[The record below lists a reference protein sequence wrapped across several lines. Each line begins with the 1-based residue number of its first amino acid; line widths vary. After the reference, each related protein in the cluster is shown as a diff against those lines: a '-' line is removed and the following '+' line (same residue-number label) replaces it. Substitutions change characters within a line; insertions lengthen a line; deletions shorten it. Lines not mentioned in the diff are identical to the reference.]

1 MFQALNSIPH
11 NLQENYQQ
19 RANAFEDQVS
29 DIKKRTTRLA
39 LLRLIYFF
47 VAIFSCI
54 YIWTNF
60 AVGIGLLAT
69 LSFAVGF
76 FMMIKRYLKLQQDML
91 VAQALADLN
100 SSELEAQNNNYS
112 QFDAGA
118 SFFDAEHP
126 YTADLDV
133 FGESSLFQYINRGQT
148 SFGKTRLAEWLSRPE
163 SDQTILQRQASVESL
178 KLQEDFRQY
187 LVAHAA
193 GNMNDQY
200 NLDLLKDW
208 FVGKDII
215 RGTWMRLM
223 PIVAMFCSVVFIGL
237 QFNYL
242 FELWTFLVFLPV
254 ILVLRKTLQGVNDL
268 HHQTGK
274 AQEALQV
281 YANVLKHCESFHPT
295 TPYLKEKYQLIQ
307 SAKPASEELRSL
319 GYLVN
324 QLNVR
329 YNVFVLFLNLLG
341 AWDLYW
347 VYRLEQWRAN
357 NHKEVLN
364 WFDFIGE
371 IEAICS
377 LANLAYNHPDWTL
390 PEITEEQNFKG
401 IGLGHPLLRKQQ
413 CVSNDFSSPTSGHT
427 KLLTGSNMAG
437 KSTFLRTIGLNIV
450 LANAGSVVC
459 AASLQLPVLQVIT
472 SMRNTDNLHD
482 STSSFYAELKRIRK
496 VIQLVKSESNVFY
509 LLDEILKG
517 TNSTDRHKG
526 SKALILQLIN
536 DQGAGIVATHDL
548 ELGKMEKEYPGLME
562 NICLEVD
569 INGNELEFDYKLRKG
584 VCKSLNASILMKNMG
599 IEL

>member
-1 MFQALNSIPH
+1 MFQVLDSIPN

-19 RANAFEDQVS
+19 RANAFTDQVS

-39 LLRLIYFF
+39 LLRLVYFF

-60 AVGIGLLAT
+60 VVGIGLLAT
-69 LSFAVGF
+69 LIFAAGF
-76 FMMIKRYLKLQQDML
+76 FMMIKRYLSFQQDLL

-100 SSELEAQNNNYS
+100 TSEFKAQNNHYD
-112 QFDAGA
+112 QFDTGA
-118 SFFDAEHP
+118 AFFDAEHP
-126 YTADLDV
+126 YTADLDI
-133 FGESSLFQYINRGQT
+133 FGERSLFQYINRGQT
-148 SFGKTRLAEWLSRPE
+148 FFGKNRLAQWLSQPA
-163 SDQTILQRQASVESL
+163 SFQTILQRQASVESL
-178 KLQEDFRQY
+178 KLHEDFRQY
-187 LVAHAA
+187 LVAHAS
-193 GNMNDQY
+193 GKKNDQY

-208 FVGKDII
+208 LVGKDLI
-215 RGTWMRLM
+215 RGTWMRFM
-223 PIVAMFCSVVFIGL
+223 PLVAMMCSAVFIGL

-268 HHQTGK
+268 HQQTGR

-281 YANVLKHCESFHPT
+281 YANVLKHCESYQPT
-295 TPYLKEKYQLIQ
+295 TTYLKEKYQLIQ
-307 SAKPASEELRSL
+307 SDKSASAELQSL
-319 GYLVN
+319 GYLVS

-329 YNVFVLFLNLLG
+329 YNVFVIFLNLLG

-347 VYRLEQWRAN
+347 VFRLEQWRAN
-357 NHKEVLN
+357 NHQEILN

-371 IEAICS
+371 IEALGS
-377 LANLAYNHPDWTL
+377 LANLAYNHPDWTF
-390 PEITEEQNFKG
+390 PEITEEQGLKG
-401 IGLGHPLLRKQQ
+401 IELGHPLLPMQQ
-413 CVSNDFSSPTSGHT
+413 RVSNDFSSPTSGHT

-459 AASLQLPVLQVIT
+459 AASLQLPVLRVIT

-548 ELGKMEKEYPGLME
+548 ELGNMEKEYPSLME

-569 INGNELEFDYKLRKG
+569 IKGNALEFDYKLRKG
-584 VCKSLNASILMKNMG
+584 VCKSLNASILMQNMG

>member
-1 MFQALNSIPH
+1 MFQALDSIPH

-19 RANAFEDQVS
+19 RANAFADQVS
-29 DIKKRTTRLA
+29 DIKKRINRLA

-54 YIWTNF
+54 YIWTNY
-60 AVGIGLLAT
+60 AVEIGLLTT
-69 LSFAVGF
+69 LIYAACF
-76 FMMIKRYLKLQQDML
+76 FMMIKRYLSLQQDLL
-91 VAQALADLN
+91 VAEALANLN
-100 SSELEAQNNNYS
+100 SSEFKAQNNHYD
-112 QFDAGA
+112 QFDTGVA
-118 SFFDAEHP
+118 FFDVEHP
-126 YTADLDV
+126 YTADLDI
-133 FGESSLFQYINRGQT
+133 FGERSLFQYINRGQT
-148 SFGKTRLAEWLSRPE
+148 FFGKNRLAQWLSQPA
-163 SDQTILQRQASVESL
+163 SFQTILQRQASVESL
-178 KLQEDFRQY
+178 KLHEDFRQY
-187 LVAHAA
+187 LVAHAS
-193 GNMNDQY
+193 GKKNDQY

-208 FVGKDII
+208 LVGKDLI
-215 RGTWMRLM
+215 RGTWMRFM
-223 PIVAMFCSVVFIGL
+223 PMVAMMCSVVFIGL

-254 ILVLRKTLQGVNDL
+254 VLVLRKTLQGVNDL
-268 HHQTGK
+268 HQQTGR

-281 YANVLKHCESFHPT
+281 YANVLKHCESYQPT

-307 SAKPASEELRSL
+307 SDKSASAELRSL

-329 YNVFVLFLNLLG
+329 YNVFVIFLNLLG

-357 NHKEVLN
+357 NHQEILN

-371 IEAICS
+371 IEALGS
-377 LANLAYNHPDWTL
+377 LANLAYNHPDWTF
-390 PEITEEQNFKG
+390 PDITEEQDLKG
-401 IGLGHPLLRKQQ
+401 KELGHPLLPKQQ
-413 CVSNDFSSPTSGHT
+413 RVSNDFSSPTSGHT

-459 AASLQLPVLQVIT
+459 AASLQLPVLRVIT

-548 ELGKMEKEYPGLME
+548 ELGNMEKEYPRLME

-569 INGNELEFDYKLRKG
+569 IKGNALEFDYKLRKG
-584 VCKSLNASILMKNMG
+584 VCKSLNASILMQNMG

>member
-19 RANAFEDQVS
+19 RANAFADQVS
-29 DIKKRTTRLA
+29 DIKKRTIRLA

-69 LSFAVGF
+69 LILAVGF

-148 SFGKTRLAEWLSRPE
+148 SFGKTRLAQWLSRPE
-163 SDQTILQRQASVESL
+163 SDQTILKRQASVESL

-200 NLDLLKDW
+200 NLDLLKVW

-215 RGTWMRLM
+215 RGTWMRFM
-223 PIVAMFCSVVFIGL
+223 PIVAIFCSVVFIGL

-281 YANVLKHCESFHPT
+281 YANVLKHCESFKPT

-307 SAKPASEELRSL
+307 SKKPASEELRSL

-329 YNVFVLFLNLLG
+329 SNVFVIFLNLLG

-390 PEITEEQNFKG
+390 PEITEEQNLKG
-401 IGLGHPLLRKQQ
+401 IGLGHPLLPKQQ
-413 CVSNDFSSPTSGHT
+413 RVNNDFSSPTSGHT